1 MSRHVKLSSFLGLM
15 GLLVLG
21 SQSLVIAHP
30 SPQPVNATEENS
42 KPANF
47 LNLIIEHDRC
57 LISFGKD
64 HPRRIEMERK
74 IVDRLKAG
82 ERVDADLLKSKANEL
97 ARERDRLPQTFGESH
112 PEMLRIKRAISI
124 ASNLMADQ
132 EDYLA
137 KVLMDMEKKSKSG
150 NKPRVEPAAEE
161 KLDAAAE
168 NSGWNDDI
176 LFIHGYNGFSARA
189 IRYDPKRKEIVIDRD
204 EGMKVG
210 LHFDLLRT
218 PTPGSAKA
226 ANVNVPRVQIVSVD
240 AERSIGKLLYVPDG
254 WGFADNEQIV
264 RVPASA
270 SGAIRVRFDE
280 AAWKHPSL
288 IQRFVNALHSVV
300 AGRVTIAVLDQS
312 RTDCAIDAGMSVPSS
327 WVEDSVLTSAIE
339 AFVRDQVYF
348 DFLHFHIGPSH
359 HATPRVSENSPE
371 SISKLLRRYE
381 LLSDLPPIADG
392 VPEELLA
399 ELRIKAERAD
409 QLSVEKAKT
418 VRESK
423 TAEPSDD
430 AAIEGLESQLRMA
443 VAAAFNTRQ
452 DLQFMEVTSLTIK
465 SKAMA
470 RKLNERQTHQSEIIE
485 RRMDDLQ
492 NPSLSWNVG
501 KSLRSNSQPS
511 PEQLRVQLTKPQQR
525 VYAMEAGNQTV
536 SGLVILN
543 GKPVTGRVRFHLASG
558 DLFEASINE
567 SGKFQFEKLRA
578 EKYKVTIEAK
588 IVPIKYSEP
597 TATPL
602 SVEVLAGQANEF
614 TFELVS
620 RP

>member
-1 MSRHVKLSSFLGLM
+1 MNPL
-15 GLLVLG
+15 
-21 SQSLVIAHP
+21 
-30 SPQPVNATEENS
+30 TEC
-42 KPANF
+42 P
-47 LNLIIEHDRC
+47 LEH
-57 LISFGKD
+57 
-64 HPRRIEMERK
+64 
-74 IVDRLKAG
+74 LKA
-82 ERVDADLLKSKANEL
+82 
-97 ARERDRLPQTFGESH
+97 
-112 PEMLRIKRAISI
+112 
-124 ASNLMADQ
+124 
-132 EDYLA
+132 YL
-137 KVLMDMEKKSKSG
+137 DDT
-150 NKPRVEPAAEE
+150 
-161 KLDAAAE
+161 LDAALHDPLLNHLDQCEACRE
-168 NSGWNDDI
+168 RLES
-176 LFIHGYNGFSARA
+176 SA
-189 IRYDPKRKEIVIDRD
+189 
-204 EGMKVG
+204 
-210 LHFDLLRT
+210 
-218 PTPGSAKA
+218 GSADDWRTARQALMACEVDEDGNFAELSLADSLAKSRIADPLSLLKMLTPSDDPRAAGRIGPFEITGIVGSGGMGLVLKA
-226 ANVNVPRVQIVSVD
+226 RDPALDRFVAIKILAPHLAASKTARKRFAREACAAAAVSVD
-240 AERSIGKLLYVPDG
+240 AERSIGKLLFVPDG

-312 RTDCAIDAGMSVPSS
+312 RTDCAIDAGMIVPSS

-399 ELRIKAERAD
+399 ELRIKAERAE

-418 VRESK
+418 VRASK

-465 SKAMA
+465 SKTMA

-492 NPSLSWNVG
+492 NLSLSWNIG
-501 KSLRSNSQPS
+501 KSLRSNTQPS
-511 PEQLRVQLTKPQQR
+511 PEQLLLQLTKPQQR

-578 EKYKVTIEAK
+578 EKYKVTIAAK
-588 IVPIKYSEP
+588 FVPAKYSEH